1 MASICR
7 CTDESQVAVSANQNK
22 MNAGQEVRGD
32 APHAATASPAY
43 DIVFIG
49 AGVSTSYTCSTCLPS
64 SSACPARAFS
74 GSASSS
80 GLLTPSAEFH
90 MANVRATRRS

>member
-1 MASICR
+1 M
-7 CTDESQVAVSANQNK
+7 SANQNK

-49 AGVSTSYTCSTCLPS
+49 AGVSTSYTLLHLLAELQRLPG
-64 SSACPARAFS
+64 PGLF